1 MTRASGSRPGRVV
14 AAAPRT
20 TRQRT
25 HGGALE
31 IDVGRRR
38 RAVRDEVFVT
48 IVSWH
53 YDVVSDVN
61 GIFSTVSTHVVRSNA
76 EAE

>member
-1 MTRASGSRPGRVV
+1 M

-31 IDVGRRR
+31 IDVGRR